1 MQVKCILNFQ
11 NKMELEIIIIGI
23 FAVTIFVGFEM
34 TSIKSYKRTIAK
46 QNKIIDEQNDFIKV
60 LERDYDIVIQK
71 QFENIRNKINGK

>member
-1 MQVKCILNFQ
+1 
-11 NKMELEIIIIGI
+11 MELEIIIIGI
-23 FAVTIFVGFEM
+23 FAVAIFVGFEI

-46 QNKIIDEQNDFIKV
+46 QKKLIDEQSDFIKV

>member
-1 MQVKCILNFQ
+1 
-11 NKMELEIIIIGI
+11 MELEIIIMGI
-23 FAVTIFVGFEM
+23 SVVAIFVGFEI
-34 TSIKSYKRTIAK
+34 TSIKSYKRIIAK

>member
-1 MQVKCILNFQ
+1 
-11 NKMELEIIIIGI
+11 MELEIIIMGI
-23 FAVTIFVGFEM
+23 SAVAIFVGFEI

-60 LERDYDIVIQK
+60 LEKDYDIVIQK

>member
-1 MQVKCILNFQ
+1 
-11 NKMELEIIIIGI
+11 MELEIIIMGI
-23 FAVTIFVGFEM
+23 SVVAIFVGFEI

>member
-1 MQVKCILNFQ
+1 
-11 NKMELEIIIIGI
+11 MELEIIIIGI
-23 FAVTIFVGFEM
+23 SVVAIFVGFEM